1 MIRNDRN
8 RDGGGVCIYVKSSLA
23 FNQRV
28 DLHDPK
34 LEAVWVEIL
43 LPMSKPF
50 IIGICYRSQIQSEA
64 DFTNKLDN
72 VLTKLPNDSD
82 VIILGDMNMCSIR
95 FDAYYKKYQD
105 MLTTSEPYFIKV
117 KIFLKS
123 GFKKNWSSLSLGEFF
138 KFQFLLTFMLIL
150 FTIS

>member
-1 MIRNDRN
+1 MRTFTRKGSTVFTYARSLCPKISELKIIASEIKPSIFGISESWLDDSVTNREIEIPGFSVIRNDRN

-50 IIGICYRSQIQSEA
+50 IIGTCYRSQIQSEA

-82 VIILGDMNMCSIR
+82 VIILGARS
-95 FDAYYKKYQD
+95 
-105 MLTTSEPYFIKV
+105 
-117 KIFLKS
+117 
-123 GFKKNWSSLSLGEFF
+123 W
-138 KFQFLLTFMLIL
+138 
-150 FTIS
+150 